1 MKWTWPVPLSRHQ
14 PPPRLAMLAE
24 TPRAV
29 YGLAELAGQW
39 RALGQ
44 APRGDGRPVMIL
56 PGLFNSDRANLV
68 LRWHLHRLGYDA
80 RGWGMG
86 RNLGART
93 IGADG
98 ERLMAAI
105 EARVRDAGE
114 PVTLI
119 GISLGGIMARIAA
132 RRHPEWVRAVV
143 TISSP
148 YAGHPR
154 ATNVWRPFEWLSGER
169 VSDAAVIDRLSE
181 AAAALPVPATAIW
194 SRSDG
199 LVNGLNCRTPNA
211 RAVEVRSSHLWVQM
225 RAAVLSTVAEALAR
239 DDHGGGTSGDRGSN
253 GSR

>member
-1 MKWTWPVPLSRHQ
+1 MKPDWPVPASHRE
-14 PPPRLAMLAE
+14 PPPRLTMLAE
-24 TPRAV
+24 APRAF
-29 YGLAELAGQW
+29 YGIAELAGQW
-39 RALGQ
+39 RELGQ
-44 APRGDGRPVMIL
+44 GPRGDGRPVMVL

-68 LRWHLHRLGYDA
+68 LRRHLRRLGYDA

-105 EARVRDAGE
+105 EARHRETGQR
-114 PVTLI
+114 VTLI

-148 YAGHPR
+148 FAGHPH

-169 VSDAAVIDRLSE
+169 IADAAVLARLEE
-181 AAAALPVPATAIW
+181 AAGALPVPATAIW

-199 LVNGLNCRTPNA
+199 LVNGLNCRTADGP
-211 RAVEVRSSHLWVQM
+211 AVEVRSSHLWVQM
-225 RAAVLSTVAEALAR
+225 RADVLAAVAAALAR
-239 DDHGGGTSGDRGSN
+239 EEQMPPPGAAGARQ
-253 GSR
+253 